1 MSMNLDAQL
10 RIARD
15 IVRYIWVKVLHE
27 QVILNLI
34 NEGLKLL
41 LHVRIHPLTV
51 KVSWEK
57 TGRKWKNY
65 LSVLPWWTYAML
77 LGWVTENMSP
87 WNKDH
92 GPKLSSNWELNQST
106 TSAHSCFC
114 FVRTN
119 KVLHRQASQAGW
131 LACPLQTICYS
142 HLYWERVAVPP
153 TVSTHY
159 SKEVLYPQDLFV
171 QVVAIRQSH

>member
-1 MSMNLDAQL
+1 MYMYVLCMCIACVLWL
-10 RIARD
+10 RNRHQN
-15 IVRYIWVKVLHE
+15 VLVDWFGMALQE
-27 QVILNLI
+27 EYQ
-34 NEGLKLL
+34 E
-41 LHVRIHPLTV
+41 P
-51 KVSWEK
+51 W
-57 TGRKWKNY
+57 GRSTT
-65 LSVLPWWTYAML
+65 LFPWWTYAML